1 MMRNA
6 FVFLLL
12 FGCLLIFAAAALCLN
27 RDPRNSVFF
36 ARVQGKLSKE
46 EARRTARQIA
56 AGVAGAGLAIIV
68 YCLVGLIGG
77 A

>member
-1 MMRNA
+1 MHYA
-6 FVFLLL
+6 LIFLLI
-12 FGCLLIFAAAALCLN
+12 FGCLLLLAAASLWFSK
-27 RDPRNSVFF
+27 DPRNSLFF
-36 ARVQGKLSKE
+36 ARVQGKPGKE

-68 YCLVGLIGG
+68 YCVVGLIRG

>member
-1 MMRNA
+1 MHYA
-6 FVFLLL
+6 FIFLLI
-12 FGCLLIFAAAALCLN
+12 FGCLLLLAAASLWFSK
-27 RDPRNSVFF
+27 DPRNSMFF
-36 ARVQGKLSKE
+36 ARVQGKPGKE

-68 YCLVGLIGG
+68 YCLVGLIRG

>member
-1 MMRNA
+1 MHYA
-6 FVFLLL
+6 FIFLLI
-12 FGCLLIFAAAALCLN
+12 FGCLLLLAAASLWFSK
-27 RDPRNSVFF
+27 DPRNSLFF
-36 ARVQGKLSKE
+36 ARVQGKPDKE

-68 YCLVGLIGG
+68 SCVIGLIRC